1 VIVPTSERNSW
12 VKMVDPR
19 EIREEAKKEEPKEE
33 PPGLP
38 DYVLVY
44 KEAPSEDPDAMTWE
58 KLGESNIVMDFDV
71 VMQPMPTSDGNLE
84 RIFIN
89 MDSRALRNHFSKQGN
104 LSVESKEL
112 AEKKYISSVYFHTIL
127 LFSITKSRKYEL
139 KQSDRDVDVG
149 EYLKDVF
156 SSYYADFL
164 LNFGSEQLMASL
176 AD

>member
-1 VIVPTSERNSW
+1 MESRFW
-12 VKMVDPR
+12 VKMVDPQQK
-19 EIREEAKKEEPKEE
+19 REEVKKEEPKEE

-44 KEAPSEDPDAMTWE
+44 KEASPDNPDARTWE
-58 KLGESNIVMDFDV
+58 KLGESGVVMDFDV
-71 VMQPMPTSDGNLE
+71 VMHPMLNGEGNLE

-89 MDSRALRNHFSKQGN
+89 MDSRALRNHFSKQAS

-112 AEKKYISSVYFHTIL
+112 AEKKYISSVYFHTIF

-149 EYLKDVF
+149 DYLKDVF